1 MNAAAQ
7 FKQPRPDEPRARFLI
22 ELARALGTY
31 GTSANRIEEVIAYCA
46 DGFGYNAQ
54 TFTTPTSVFV
64 SLEDESGDLHTYL
77 ARVHP
82 GEADMT
88 KMMALDRIF
97 NRVLDGTLS
106 TTEAILEIK
115 RVVNMPPRYPAWMIV
130 MCFGIISACAGN
142 FLGGAAKEMLASG
155 LVGLVIGLLVQ
166 FTGRKREFSRLMEF
180 LSGLCAALIA
190 GALAILLGGYVT
202 TVPIIAGVII
212 LLPGLTLT
220 IAMVELAMKHVV
232 SGTARLAGAVMVL
245 LVIGFGIVL
254 GQTIVDRFFGQPESI
269 IPPDLPWYIDFATI
283 LIASS
288 CMAVLFQAHLRHAW
302 VMVVAGLISFY
313 SARYGSMYFGPEVGV
328 LGAAMSVGIA
338 SNLYARIFDRPAL
351 MMMLPGLIILVP
363 GSLGLRSLQMFM
375 AHAPNDAIKDTATID
390 AVQSSFTVLV
400 IGVALVVGLLLSNV
414 IMPPRKVL

>member
-46 DGFGYNAQ
+46 DAFGYNAQ

-64 SLEDESGDLHTYL
+64 SLEDDAGDLHTYL

-88 KMMALDRIF
+88 KMMALDRVF
-97 NRVLDGTLS
+97 NNVLDGILS
-106 TTEAILEIK
+106 TREAIEEIK
-115 RVVNMPPRYPAWMIV
+115 RIVNMAPRYPVWMIV
-130 MCFGIISACAGN
+130 ICFGIIGFCAGN
-142 FLGGAAKEMLASG
+142 FLGGAIKEMVASG
-155 LVGLVIGLLVQ
+155 VVGLVIGLLVQ
-166 FTGRKREFSRLMEF
+166 FTGRRREFSRLMEF

-190 GALAILLGGYVT
+190 GTMAIPFGGYVT

-220 IAMVELAMKHVV
+220 MAMVELAMKHVV

-245 LVIGFGIVL
+245 LVIGFGVVL
-254 GQTIVDRFFGQPESI
+254 GQTIVDRALGTPEMI
-269 IPPDLPWYIDFATI
+269 IPADLPWYVDLVTI
-283 LIASS
+283 LVASV

-302 VMVVAGLISFY
+302 VMIVAGLIAFY
-313 SARYGSMYFGPEVGV
+313 SARYGSMHFGPEVGV
-328 LGAAMSVGIA
+328 LCAAMCVGVA
-338 SNLYARIFDRPAL
+338 SNLYARLFDRPAM

-375 AHAPNDAIKDTATID
+375 TDETID

-400 IGVALVVGLLLSNV
+400 VGVALVVGLLLANV